1 MIHILCYGDSNTWG
15 HDPETGARF
24 DEQTRYPR
32 VLGRILGSGYDV
44 TEEGCCGRTTV
55 YDTGIDSFVDGMPY
69 LYPCLESH
77 QPLDLVVLMLGSN
90 DLANGAKKNAYYAA
104 AGAQR
109 LIWQIRHWALDRH
122 VDCPKLLLI
131 SPPLIR
137 AQLPPDMDQ
146 VFDCPYAHEQSLL
159 FRKYYSAVAEQC
171 GCSFLAAE
179 DYAEAGADG
188 VHITRESHLRLAQ
201 AIAEKTRELFAD

>member
-1 MIHILCYGDSNTWG
+1 MKRILCYGDSITWG
-15 HDPETGARF
+15 CDPETGKRF
-24 DEQTRYPR
+24 DKQTRYPR
-32 VLGRILGSGYDV
+32 VLGTLLGTAYDV
-44 TEEGCCGRTTV
+44 IEEGCGGRTTV
-55 YDTGIDSFVDGMPY
+55 YDTGVDHYVNGRAY

-77 QPLDLVVLMLGSN
+77 QPLDLIVLMLGSN

-109 LIWQIRHWALDRH
+109 LIWLIRHWALDRH
-122 VDCPKLLLI
+122 VNCPKILLI
-131 SPPLIR
+131 SPP
-137 AQLPPDMDQ
+137 
-146 VFDCPYAHEQSLL
+146 YAHKQSLL

-171 GCSFLAAE
+171 ECSFLAAE

-188 VHITRESHLRLAQ
+188 VHITKESHLRLAQ

>member
-1 MIHILCYGDSNTWG
+1 M
-15 HDPETGARF
+15 
-24 DEQTRYPR
+24 
-32 VLGRILGSGYDV
+32 LGRILGSGYDV

-77 QPLDLVVLMLGSN
+77 QPLELVVLMLGTN
-90 DLANGAKKNAYYAA
+90 DVGNGAKKNAYYAA

-109 LIWQIRHWALDRH
+109 
-122 VDCPKLLLI
+122 PKILLI

-137 AQLPPDMDQ
+137 AQLPLDMDQ

-188 VHITRESHLRLAQ
+188 VHITKESHLRLAQ

>member
-1 MIHILCYGDSNTWG
+1 MKRLLCYGDSITWG
-15 HDPETGARF
+15 CDPETGKRF

-32 VLGRILGSGYDV
+32 VLGKLLGTAYDV
-44 TEEGCCGRTTV
+44 IEEGCGGRTTV
-55 YDTGIDSFVDGMPY
+55 YDTDVDHYVNGRTY

-77 QPLDLVVLMLGSN
+77 QPLDLVVLMLGTN
-90 DLANGAKKNAYYAA
+90 DIGNGAKKNAYYAA

-122 VDCPKLLLI
+122 VDCPKILLI

-137 AQLPPDMDQ
+137 AQLLPDMDQ

-179 DYAEAGADG
+179 G
-188 VHITRESHLRLAQ
+188 LRGG
-201 AIAEKTRELFAD
+201 RS

>member
-1 MIHILCYGDSNTWG
+1 MQ
-15 HDPETGARF
+15 F
-24 DEQTRYPR
+24 
-32 VLGRILGSGYDV
+32 
-44 TEEGCCGRTTV
+44 
-55 YDTGIDSFVDGMPY
+55 YDTGVDHYVNGRAY

-77 QPLDLVVLMLGSN
+77 QPLDLIVLMLGSN

-122 VDCPKLLLI
+122 VDCPKSLHI
-131 SPPLIR
+131 SPPHLR
-137 AQLPPDMDQ
+137 AQLLPDMDQ
-146 VFDCPYAHEQSLL
+146 VFDGPYAHEQSLL
-159 FRKYYSAVAEQC
+159 FQKYYSAVAEQC
-171 GCSFLAAE
+171 ECSFLAAE

-188 VHITRESHLRLAQ
+188 VHITKESHLRLAQ

>member
-1 MIHILCYGDSNTWG
+1 MQ
-15 HDPETGARF
+15 F
-24 DEQTRYPR
+24 
-32 VLGRILGSGYDV
+32 
-44 TEEGCCGRTTV
+44 
-55 YDTGIDSFVDGMPY
+55 YDTGVDHYVNGRAY

-77 QPLDLVVLMLGSN
+77 QPLDLIVLMLGSN

-122 VDCPKLLLI
+122 VDCPKILLI

-137 AQLPPDMDQ
+137 AQLLPDMDQ

-201 AIAEKTRELFAD
+201 AIAEKTKELFAD

>member
-1 MIHILCYGDSNTWG
+1 MKRILCYGDSITWG
-15 HDPETGARF
+15 CDPETGKRF

-32 VLGRILGSGYDV
+32 VLGTLLGTAYDV
-44 TEEGCCGRTTV
+44 IEEGCGGRTTV
-55 YDTGIDSFVDGMPY
+55 YDTGVDHYVNGRAY

-77 QPLDLVVLMLGSN
+77 QPLDLIVLMLGSN

-109 LIWQIRHWALDRH
+109 LIWLIRHWALDRH
-122 VDCPKLLLI
+122 VNCPKIL
-131 SPPLIR
+131 
-137 AQLPPDMDQ
+137 
-146 VFDCPYAHEQSLL
+146 HKQSLL

-171 GCSFLAAE
+171 ECSFLAAE

-188 VHITRESHLRLAQ
+188 VHITKESHLRLAQ